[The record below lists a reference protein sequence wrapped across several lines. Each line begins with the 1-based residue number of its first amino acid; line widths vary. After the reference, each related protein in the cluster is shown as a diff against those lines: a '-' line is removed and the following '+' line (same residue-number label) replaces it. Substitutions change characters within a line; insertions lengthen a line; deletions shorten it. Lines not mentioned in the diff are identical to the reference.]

1 MKNVSER
8 ELWNAVLALHDKL
21 ARNKEEILGEY
32 LSHLRQIQ
40 DRQSME
46 NPQILAIHQSIA
58 KLLKQNHTLHDL
70 RVKGCVDSAFF
81 QSQANAIQ
89 QQLDVQRTRLRQYQ
103 KQVDLTP
110 ILRETKRLMEN
121 LEQGDYQMWFS
132 LQVVSV
138 KLSASEIRFTMKN
151 KLVFTEQ
158 RGDRT

>member
-1 MKNVSER
+1 MTFGSR
-8 ELWNAVLALHDKL
+8 DVL
-21 ARNKEEILGEY
+21 IL
-32 LSHLRQIQ
+32 L
-40 DRQSME
+40 
-46 NPQILAIHQSIA
+46 
-58 KLLKQNHTLHDL
+58 
-70 RVKGCVDSAFF
+70 FF

-89 QQLDVQRTRLRQYQ
+89 QQLDAQRTRLRQYQ

-110 ILRETKRLMEN
+110 ILRETKRLMES

>member
-1 MKNVSER
+1 M
-8 ELWNAVLALHDKL
+8 
-21 ARNKEEILGEY
+21 
-32 LSHLRQIQ
+32 
-40 DRQSME
+40 
-46 NPQILAIHQSIA
+46 HQEV
-58 KLLKQNHTLHDL
+58 NHESCLFYS
-70 RVKGCVDSAFF
+70 G
-81 QSQANAIQ
+81 NAIQ

-110 ILRETKRLMEN
+110 ILRETKRLMES
-121 LEQGDYQMWFS
+121 LERGDYQMWFS